1 MASIADWVRELSLT
15 LILAGVADLFI
26 PDAALKRTARLA
38 VGIVVVA
45 LVLAPLLRLAPLAER
60 GLSAG
65 LDDNLGGPQAAWGTP
80 AVGAPSGRT
89 GAGDLTEQVFVRM
102 LEERVSVLAAAV
114 DGVARAEATVALRPG
129 DGGPW
134 GRVGRVDVRVWAEAP
149 GGAGGRREG
158 GEAGGAGGVVSPVQT
173 VEVEPVRVPPAVA
186 GEGAS
191 AEGAGGQGA
200 GAVRPEPSPDA
211 ALAER
216 VRSLLARELGLPA
229 GSIRVTVVPAARSDA
244 TGESSRPA
252 AAGNRRVEEG

>member
-1 MASIADWVRELSLT
+1 MASIADWVRELSLA

-60 GLSAG
+60 GLREG

-80 AVGAPSGRT
+80 AAGAPSGRT

-134 GRVGRVDVRVWAEAP
+134 GRVGRVDVRVWAEAA
-149 GGAGGRREG
+149 GAAGGRREG
-158 GEAGGAGGVVSPVQT
+158 GEAGREGGVVVSPVQT
-173 VEVEPVRVPPAVA
+173 VEIEPVRVPPAA

-191 AEGAGGQGA
+191 AEGAGRRGD
-200 GAVRPEPSPDA
+200 GAVRAEPSAGA

-229 GSIRVTVVPAARSDA
+229 GSIRVTVVPAARSGA

-252 AAGNRRVEEG
+252 AAGN